1 MHVVTATETM
11 GRWNFIII
19 SIITIVISIIII
31 LVIIIII
38 PRFGNGQGAEYA
50 ESYLLEYWRPR
61 LGRWVRYRNIH
72 NSEVTVN
79 TVLMILIIM
88 MNMILMPM
96 TMVMIVLT
104 TMMILKMMIL

>member
-1 MHVVTATETM
+1 M

-19 SIITIVISIIII
+19 SIITLVISILVIII

-79 TVLMILIIM
+79 TILMIMIIM
-88 MNMILMPM
+88 TNMSLMMM
-96 TMVMIVLT
+96 TMLT

>member
-79 TVLMILIIM
+79 TVLMIMIIM
-88 MNMILMPM
+88 TNMSLMMM
-96 TMVMIVLT
+96 TMLT